1 MRITV
6 LAGVGFVLAGC
17 ASQMIDERA
26 SKYLGQPV
34 STLIAKMGYPTDE
47 RTIAGKKVY
56 IWYTSTFDEG
66 TQLKCQFR
74 AIVGPGEVVEA
85 FDGEGNNGPC
95 LRYAMRL

>member
-1 MRITV
+1 VRSI
-6 LAGVGFVLAGC
+6 LAIIIALSVAGC
-17 ASQMIDERA
+17 ASKMIDERA
-26 SKYLGQPV
+26 SKYLGQPA
-34 STLIAKMGYPTDE
+34 TMLIAKLGFPTDE
-47 RTIAGKKVY
+47 RVIAGKKIY

-74 AIVGPGEVVEA
+74 AILGPGDIVEA